1 MVNMF
6 NYIILFIA
14 IVFAVSG
21 QILLKKG
28 SIVVSEVL
36 KSPKDIVSF
45 GLSMLKSTSIMGGL
59 VLFGIAFVMWVWI
72 LSKMQLHVVYP
83 ISTALQIALLSFGSW
98 FLLKETFSLFQI
110 LGTAVIIIGVFLLTK
125 TA

>member
-98 FLLKETFSLFQI
+98 FLLKETFSL
-110 LGTAVIIIGVFLLTK
+110 
-125 TA
+125 

>member
-1 MVNMF
+1 MF

-21 QILLKKG
+21 QILLKRG
-28 SIVVSEVL
+28 SMVVSEVL

-45 GLSMLKSTSIMGGL
+45 GLSMLKSANIMGGL

-83 ISTALQIALLSFGSW
+83 VSTALQIALLSLGSW
-98 FLLKETFSLFQI
+98 LLLKEALSIVQVVGIGIII
-110 LGTAVIIIGVFLLTK
+110 LGIFLLLK
-125 TA
+125 PL